1 MNWALVDWLLVF
13 HLFGVIFWIGS
24 LLLISSLLAR
34 VSDEVGVAKE
44 RFILV
49 ASRLFYGGCNI
60 GGTIAI
66 TFGVILAIKIPGVI
80 HQGWFQAKLVLVFM
94 LLMIH
99 IRLHRRIVA
108 LEDNPSAVTRS
119 EFRVIHGL
127 VSLLLLGILAL
138 AILQPF

>member
-1 MNWALVDWLLVF
+1 LGWLLVL

-24 LLLISSLLAR
+24 LLLISSLLGM

-49 ASRLFYGGCNI
+49 ASRLFFGGCNI

-66 TFGVILAIKIPGVI
+66 AFGILLMVRMPQVL
-80 HQGWFQAKLVLVFM
+80 HESWFQAKLVLVFM
-94 LLMIH
+94 ILLVH
-99 IRLHRRIVA
+99 IRLHRRIVT
-108 LEDNPSAVTRS
+108 LEENPSAVTRS

-127 VSLLLLGILAL
+127 ISALLLGVLAL
-138 AILQPF
+138 AVIKPF